1 MFHIQGYFL
10 DIMDKSLDF
19 SISPL
24 CSLGTAPSVK
34 ALNPASSCPIFRL
47 WSDQQNPG
55 SIGKYPIGKLKA
67 TQ

>member
-34 ALNPASSCPIFRL
+34 ALNPASSCPI
-47 WSDQQNPG
+47 G
-55 SIGKYPIGKLKA
+55 SFGATNKIQVALENIPIGKLKA